1 MNYEKY
7 SLKQKLVCLET
18 KNYFVKIYQ
27 IVMCMES
34 DLHKY
39 IHDVHCVLLQFCGTA
54 ILEKSRFFSPF
65 ISLSII
71 NFHLLFN
78 CCFF

>member
-1 MNYEKY
+1 MIYIKFYELREVLFKTEA
-7 SLKQKLVCLET
+7 SMFET

-39 IHDVHCVLLQFCGTA
+39 IHDVHCVLLQFCGSNFR
-54 ILEKSRFFSPF
+54 EVPVFFTF
-65 ISLSII
+65 YISEY
-71 NFHLLFN
+71 N
-78 CCFF
+78 